1 VLVWKTK
8 NTTAFVDLS
17 PRFRPTVYNRD
28 KKRKFAGMDA
38 EQLIKQWNVSL
49 SADRKTELKKQLAA
63 YLNNLLLHNFA
74 QLIQLLYRVD
84 VSEKKLTAMLA
95 ENKTIDAGE
104 LLADLLIK
112 RQEEKL
118 AARQSFPP
126 ADNISDDER
135 W

>member
-1 VLVWKTK
+1 
-8 NTTAFVDLS
+8 
-17 PRFRPTVYNRD
+17 
-28 KKRKFAGMDA
+28 MDA